1 MKFVAISGNA
11 GTGKDYITRHLLVP
25 MLTNG
30 LPYIIASFADHFKVE
45 GIIKEKLDRRKVYGR
60 KDKYTRVRLQLKGTE
75 EGRNV
80 YGPNVWVDILNE
92 RLLQYKE
99 RGIEYV
105 FITDCR
111 FPNEIEYIRSNRGK
125 IIRIEAS
132 DRHAKAMAIENG
144 SDATVTT
151 HLSETAVSEYKG
163 WDYVIDNTE
172 KNASNVADQV
182 RDICL
187 SLREGWKYTETV
199 FCDLDDTLVECNTNY
214 LEIRKRV
221 REFFLDKN
229 IMTPFQFDS
238 LFEMENA
245 TRFQRPFSREGFA
258 EMFVEFLGGM
268 YPDFVEPVRKIA
280 MEVHEQEFPLKSKET
295 LEFIQELKK
304 NTHLVIVTLGDPVDQ
319 IRKLYKIG
327 LTDVKVECVVRKDV
341 YTFAHLM
348 RKYPSHLYRMIGDSI
363 QSDILPAR
371 QAGIKDVFLVGHVY
385 PITTIPFY
393 HRQEAIPQ
401 NSQSTTP

>member
-1 MKFVAISGNA
+1 MAISGNA

-45 GIIKEKLDRRKVYGR
+45 GIIKEKLDRKKVYGR
-60 KDKYTRVRLQLKGTE
+60 KDKHTRVRLQLKGTE

-92 RLLQYKE
+92 RLIQYEE

-111 FPNEIEYIRSNRGK
+111 FPNEIEYIRSKQGV
-125 IIRIEAS
+125 IIRIEAP

-144 SDATVTT
+144 SDVTVTT

-163 WDYVIDNTE
+163 WDYVVDNTE
-172 KNASNVADQV
+172 DNAANVADAV

-187 SLREGWKYTETV
+187 SLREHWKYPETV
-199 FCDLDDTLVECNTNY
+199 FCDLDDTLVECTTNY
-214 LEIRKRV
+214 IEIRDQV
-221 REFFLDKN
+221 RKFFLDN
-229 IMTPFQFDS
+229 NVMTPFQFDS
-238 LFEMENA
+238 TFEVENA
-245 TRFQRPFSREGFA
+245 IRFQRPFSREGYA
-258 EMFVEFLGGM
+258 EMFVDFLGGTRS
-268 YPDFVEPVRKIA
+268 DLAQKIREIA
-280 MEVHEQEFPLKSKET
+280 MGIHEQDFPLKSEET
-295 LEFIQELKK
+295 LEFIRKINKE
-304 NTHLVIVTLGDPVDQ
+304 THLVIVTLGDPVDQ

-327 LTDVKVECVVRKDV
+327 FTDVKTECVVRKDV
-341 YTFAHLM
+341 YTYAALM
-348 RKYPSHLYRMIGDSI
+348 RKYPSVVYRMIGDSI

-371 QAGIKDVFLVGHVY
+371 QAGIKDVFLVSRTY
-385 PITTIPFY
+385 PITSIPFY
-393 HRQEAIPQ
+393 QRQDTGLPV
-401 NSQSTTP
+401 TPSAPPLS